1 MRRVAGSILSR
12 GKGDYNVF
20 TCAQRKQP
28 RPIGLVAWYWVVAQ
42 TEIRV
47 GTNLKLEGE
56 YVVVLDIY
64 HTCTALRYKLAFM
77 TTSQG
82 YKGKH

>member
-12 GKGDYNVF
+12 GKDDYN
-20 TCAQRKQP
+20 
-28 RPIGLVAWYWVVAQ
+28 VAQ

-56 YVVVLDIY
+56 YVVVIDIY